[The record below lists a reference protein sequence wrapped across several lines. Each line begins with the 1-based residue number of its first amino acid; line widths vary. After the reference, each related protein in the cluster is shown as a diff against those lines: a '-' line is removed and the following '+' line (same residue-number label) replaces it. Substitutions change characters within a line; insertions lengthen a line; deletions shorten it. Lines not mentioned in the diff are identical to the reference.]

1 MGHGPGPMSDNNG
14 AERGRLVDQGTTDQD
29 GPQAPLVLASA
40 SPRRKELLAGLGLE
54 FQVRPAEIPEDPL
67 PGEFPRDLVRRLSL
81 AKAAAIST
89 RIGRGFVVGAD
100 SLVVLDGE
108 VFGKPTGAD
117 QARQMLETLRGTQ
130 HLVVTG
136 LTVID
141 AASGE
146 QLTDSMSSRITLR
159 DITGAEIA
167 KSIASGVPF
176 DKAGAY
182 AVQDPELRPAQ
193 SWEGCYSNIV
203 GLPLCRLTEMLES
216 LGFPLPQRHSMRVPK
231 GCTGECPFTPGG
243 TP

>member
-1 MGHGPGPMSDNNG
+1 MGHRPRPMAGNSG
-14 AERGRLVDQGTTDQD
+14 AAQGRIVDQGSPGQD
-29 GPQAPLVLASA
+29 RPQAPLVLASS

-67 PGEFPRDLVRRLSL
+67 PGESPPDLVRRLSL

-89 RIGRGFVVGAD
+89 RIDQGWVVGAD

-108 VFGKPTGAD
+108 VFGKPSGAA
-117 QARQMLETLRGTQ
+117 QARQMLQKLRGTQ

-136 LTVID
+136 VTVID
-141 AASGE
+141 AAGG
-146 QLTDSMSSRITLR
+146 QHLTDSMASRITLR
-159 DITGAEIA
+159 DITDAEIA

-203 GLPLCRLTEMLES
+203 GLPLCRLTEMLVS
-216 LGFPLPQRHSMRVPK
+216 LGFPLPSRVSMRAPN

-243 TP
+243 AP